1 MFRSLFG
8 ALVLLAVPAA
18 PPELNDQ
25 TFTQWR
31 DYIRPKPEEL
41 SWQTVPWHATFWSAV
56 IEAQQREKP
65 ILLWTMNG
73 QPLAC
78 T

>member
-1 MFRSLFG
+1 MLRSLFS
-8 ALVLLAVPAA
+8 ALVLLTVPAV

-31 DYIRPKPEEL
+31 DHIRPKAEEL
-41 SWQTVPWHATFWSAV
+41 RWQTVPWHSTFWSAV

-73 QPLAC
+73 HPLAC